1 MGLRCA
7 GRGCS
12 SGREVTV
19 DATIGV
25 VVTFRPREGNVPDG
39 IFVGLHCDGVNTAN
53 AAAKE
58 KWFRIVG
65 IEELR

>member
-1 MGLRCA
+1 MRCA
-7 GRGCS
+7 GWRGGR
-12 SGREVTV
+12 GREVTV
-19 DATIGV
+19 DTIGV

-39 IFVGLHCDGVNTAN
+39 FFVGLHCDGVNTAN